1 MPAIKPILPC
11 LLRTEWRSSAEAF
24 RRSAAI
30 ALMLAV
36 CAVAATD
43 PAGAQSQ
50 TIDLS
55 RQPLGVPPQDFEFWR
70 SDEAD
75 LGHWTVIRDAT
86 DSSVAIQRS
95 DGSRDLRSSLAVCKT
110 LSAVNAKVGVRFKLI
125 DGSMP
130 SAGIAVRVS
139 SPKDYYLVR
148 VSAFELRLSLLHVV
162 NGMPEEIAGA
172 DADITQNHWQSLEVV
187 ANGNSFKI
195 SLDDRWALTAFDYGK
210 PVSGHFGIWTERD
223 DVTRFDQ
230 IEITP
235 LTHANGDENLRSRAG
250 GQSTTE

>member
-1 MPAIKPILPC
+1 MPAIESILPS
-11 LLRTEWRSSAEAF
+11 LLRTERRSFAEAF
-24 RRSAAI
+24 HRSAAI

-36 CAVAATD
+36 CAAATD

-70 SDEAD
+70 SGEAD
-75 LGHWTVIRDAT
+75 LGHWTVVRDAT

-110 LSAVNAKVGVRFKLI
+110 LVAANAKVRARFKLI
-125 DGSMP
+125 DGLMP
-130 SAGIAVRVS
+130 SAGIAIRVT
-139 SPKDYYLVR
+139 SPNDYYLVR
-148 VSAFELRLSLLHVV
+148 VSAFELRLSLIHIINDV
-162 NGMPEEIAGA
+162 PEEIVAVE
-172 DADITQNHWQSLEVV
+172 ADITQNHWQSLEVV

-210 PVSGHFGIWTERD
+210 PAAGHFGIWTERD
-223 DVTRFDQ
+223 DVTRFNQ
-230 IEITP
+230 IEIT
-235 LTHANGDENLRSRAG
+235 TNVGENVQSWTG
-250 GQSTTE
+250 GQSTKE